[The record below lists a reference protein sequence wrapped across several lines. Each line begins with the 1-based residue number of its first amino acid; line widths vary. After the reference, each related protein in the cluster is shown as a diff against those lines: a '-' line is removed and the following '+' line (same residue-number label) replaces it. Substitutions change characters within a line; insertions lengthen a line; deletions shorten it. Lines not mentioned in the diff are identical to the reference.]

1 MKVKKKKIKIY
12 HLKIILIWSGHIIND
27 HKTPEVLK
35 VHSGK
40 KVTDYETTLGE
51 RKIQLKMSIN
61 LISSKDDSDEIR
73 KMHTKSHNVVIMMAN
88 EADKII
94 EELFESFLQNYRKY
108 LEEPMKGSGLIFDS
122 ADLLY

>member
-1 MKVKKKKIKIY
+1 M
-12 HLKIILIWSGHIIND
+12 
-27 HKTPEVLK
+27 
-35 VHSGK
+35 
-40 KVTDYETTLGE
+40 GE
-51 RKIQLKMSIN
+51 WKIQLSIKIN
-61 LISSKDDSDEIR
+61 FVSSKDDSDEIR